1 VRLRKSTRTWIAVL
15 VVAIGLSIVL
25 QRSASVSGCWTL
37 LAKLAA
43 VQAALILLW
52 RAGAVLVR
60 LIVRRLALRLAF
72 SYFLIGLVPI
82 PLLAALLGLASYI
95 VAHQFMAN
103 RLRREATAIGEE
115 GARAVSGRSEVSV
128 GADGRVTDSDL
139 PWLARGAPAEWA
151 RRLARPGFL
160 VHGEEI
166 WLAAPAGS
174 GGRIALLSLSDPNS
188 PWLQD
193 LADRTGYETSVDVG
207 TAKRQGTNFSVDTGA
222 DKPRAGI
229 SVAGKPAEGE
239 GESVHRRPR
248 DAAAPGPGFWQKE
261 WVHAFYLENALND
274 PSGAGD
280 EDRRVAVLMAVTSP
294 DVIVHQLF
302 TQGVAEISGVFRIA
316 FLVLAV
322 YVVALAVAFVLV
334 GSIARNVNRL
344 TRATEAVA
352 RGDFSVRVRSKSR
365 DQIGDLARSFDGM
378 ADSIQR
384 LLVETAQKE
393 RLESEIAIARTI
405 QQKLLPPP
413 EGRLEGVSILAHFA
427 PVAEIGGDYYDYLRM
442 PDGRVAFTLGD
453 VSGHGLPTG
462 LLVAMAKAGLS
473 SLVEAGHDG
482 GELFARLNEL
492 IHRSTDP
499 RHYMTLAF
507 LAVNPG
513 TREAVLTNAGQL
525 APYRISAAG
534 IEPLALP
541 SFPLGLFPARTFPSR
556 HERFAAGERLVFY
569 SDGFIEGTDAAD
581 EPFGFERF
589 EAVLRAH
596 AAGPAAELRDALLAA
611 VAAHTAD
618 RPAEDDRTLLVL
630 TFEEV
635 SPLG

>member
-1 VRLRKSTRTWIAVL
+1 ML
-15 VVAIGLSIVL
+15 VVAIGLSIAF

-103 RLRREATAIGEE
+103 RLRREATAVGEE
-115 GARAVSGRSEVSV
+115 GARAASGRREVSV
-128 GADGRVTDSDL
+128 GADGRVTGSDL
-139 PWLARGAPAEWA
+139 PWLARGASAAWA
-151 RRLARPGFL
+151 LRLARPGFL
-160 VHGEEI
+160 VHGDEV

-174 GGRIALLSLSDPNS
+174 GGRIALLSLSDPES
-188 PWLQD
+188 PWLQE

-207 TAKRQGTNFSVDTGA
+207 TAKRRGTNFSVDTGA

-229 SVAGKPAEGE
+229 SVAGKPAEGD

-248 DAAAPGPGFWQKE
+248 DAAAPAPGFWRKE

-274 PSGAGD
+274 PSDAGD

-316 FLVLAV
+316 FLVLAGIVLAV

-384 LLVETAQKE
+384 LLAETAQKE

-405 QQKLLPPP
+405 QQKLLPPS

-442 PDGRVAFTLGD
+442 PDGRVAFALGD

-473 SLVEAGHDG
+473 SLVEAGHDD

-507 LAVNPG
+507 LAVNPR

-534 IEPLALP
+534 IEPLGLP

-556 HERFAAGERLVFY
+556 PERFAAGERLVFY

-589 EAVLRAH
+589 EAVLRTH
-596 AAGPAAELRDALLAA
+596 AAAPAAELRDALLAA
-611 VAAHTAD
+611 VAAHTGD

-630 TFEEV
+630 TFEENP
-635 SPLG
+635 PLG